1 MHSGLYRAAVFS
13 LLAVCVAS
21 MVPAAIA
28 SEPVLHRPPDRDAL
42 AEPGPPLRDA
52 PTGEEIVNP
61 AEFCRADGLFLAWSG
76 WGQSLIAD
84 IALAIAE
91 DDNVY
96 MMVRNTGNQATAEN
110 DLTAYGVNM
119 DNVHFIIDPAISNT
133 SMWIRDYGP
142 FCIYEDGREAIVDFF
157 YGVYPG
163 DDGVP
168 ETIAEYFGLPY
179 YESNLLHHGGN
190 HIIDGSGMAICSDN
204 MYEYNPGWTE
214 EQCRQEMKSY
224 LGVDSLVVIEPMAGD
239 GTGHI
244 DMFCKLLN
252 DTLLV
257 VGEYESPDDS
267 FPGDYEHLNNLAAH
281 LDTLRN
287 LDGREFE
294 VVRIPQPPF
303 TYGGPAGT
311 INYTYTNSQIL
322 NDKVLV
328 PIYGFESDAEALQ
341 LYADLMPGYEII
353 GIDSSFIIQYW
364 GAIHCVANTLHGEN
378 PLVVLHEPLT
388 SVPSGSPVTVAF
400 RINPRFTDTTAAV
413 YYRQTGELEFTEATA
428 EFADGVWTAILP
440 PVSEDFAYYLA
451 GHAVSGDSDYL
462 VTLPDDAPAITFDV
476 TVGQS
481 TAVPGSLT
489 ARAVLSSYPNPFNP
503 QTTIS
508 FSLERD
514 QWAEIGVYELTGK
527 RVTVLTDRVYD
538 AGRHSLTWNGR
549 DSQGRAMPSGT
560 YFVRLVT
567 ESGVE
572 ARKVMLV
579 R

>member
-1 MHSGLYRAAVFS
+1 MPRRRGVRFFQGLEESVRR
-13 LLAVCVAS
+13 L
-21 MVPAAIA
+21 
-28 SEPVLHRPPDRDAL
+28 
-42 AEPGPPLRDA
+42 
-52 PTGEEIVNP
+52 TGE
-61 AEFCRADGLFLAWSG
+61 
-76 WGQSLIAD
+76 
-84 IALAIAE
+84 
-91 DDNVY
+91 
-96 MMVRNTGNQATAEN
+96 
-110 DLTAYGVNM
+110 
-119 DNVHFIIDPAISNT
+119 
-133 SMWIRDYGP
+133 
-142 FCIYEDGREAIVDFF
+142 
-157 YGVYPG
+157 
-163 DDGVP
+163 
-168 ETIAEYFGLPY
+168 
-179 YESNLLHHGGN
+179 
-190 HIIDGSGMAICSDN
+190 
-204 MYEYNPGWTE
+204 
-214 EQCRQEMKSY
+214 
-224 LGVDSLVVIEPMAGD
+224 
-239 GTGHI
+239 
-244 DMFCKLLN
+244 
-252 DTLLV
+252 TL
-257 VGEYESPDDS
+257 SA
-267 FPGDYEHLNNLAAH
+267 GDYEHLNNLAAH

-462 VTLPDDAPAITFDV
+462 VTLPDDAPAIMFDV

-481 TAVPGSLT
+481 TAVPGVLT
-489 ARAVLSSYPNPFNP
+489 ARAVLSTCSSVSTAQGPAIIASSSPP
-503 QTTIS
+503 M
-508 FSLERD
+508 
-514 QWAEIGVYELTGK
+514 
-527 RVTVLTDRVYD
+527 VTPPT
-538 AGRHSLTWNGR
+538 ST
-549 DSQGRAMPSGT
+549 
-560 YFVRLVT
+560 RLSSVT
-567 ESGVE
+567 SRSNWV
-572 ARKVMLV
+572 
-579 R
+579 

>member
-1 MHSGLYRAAVFS
+1 MYSCLYRVAVLV

-21 MVPAAIA
+21 LAPAAIA
-28 SEPVLHRPPDRDAL
+28 SEPVVHRPPDRDAL

-52 PTGEEIVNP
+52 PPGEEIVNP

-96 MMVRNTGNQATAEN
+96 MMVASASSQANAEN
-110 DLTAYGVNM
+110 YLSAYGVNM
-119 DNVHFIIDPAISNT
+119 DNVHFIIDSGVDNG

-142 FCIYEDGREAIVDFF
+142 FCIYEDGREAIVDFR
-157 YGVYPG
+157 YGFSG
-163 DDGVP
+163 GNDDIP

-179 YESNLLHHGGN
+179 YESYLLHHGGN

-204 MYEYNPGWTE
+204 MYEYNPGWSE

-257 VGEYESPDDS
+257 VGEYDSPDDS
-267 FPGDYEHLNNLAAH
+267 FPGDYEHLNNLAAQ

-303 TYGGPAGT
+303 SYDGPAGT

-322 NDKVLV
+322 NNKVLV

-364 GAIHCVANTLHGEN
+364 GAIHCVANTLHSEN
-378 PLVVLHEPLT
+378 PLVVLHEPLI
-388 SVPSGSPVTVAF
+388 SVPPGSPVTVAF

-413 YYRQTGELEFTEATA
+413 YYRQADEPEFTEITA
-428 EFADGVWTAILP
+428 AFADGVWTAILP
-440 PVSEDFAYYLA
+440 PVDEDFVYYLA
-451 GHAVSGDSDYL
+451 GHAVSGGSEYP
-462 VTLPDDAPAITFDV
+462 VTLPDDAPAVTFGV

-481 TAVPGSLT
+481 TAVPGMLT
-489 ARAVLSSYPNPFNP
+489 ARSVLSSYPNPFNP

-508 FSLERD
+508 FALAKQQR
-514 QWAEIGVYELTGK
+514 AEVAVYDLTGK
-527 RVTVLTDRVYD
+527 LLSVLADRDYD
-538 AGRHSLTWNGR
+538 VGDHAVVWNGK
-549 DSQGRAMPSGT
+549 DAMGRAVPSGT
-560 YFVRLVT
+560 YVVYLST
-567 ESGVE
+567 DAGVE